1 MYDLDRFLEA
11 QKSLYDVAL
20 AEIKN
25 GYKQEHWIWFI
36 FPQLR
41 GLGFSP
47 EAEYY
52 GITGLDEA
60 KAYLK
65 HPILRKRLIEATSAI
80 LNLNTDYIDDFLPHP
95 DNLKL
100 RSSMT
105 LFSQAEPEEKLFQE
119 VLDRFYGGK
128 TDEKTLQLLKN
139 VFS

>member
-11 QKSLYDVAL
+11 QKSFYDVAL

-41 GLGFSP
+41 GLGFSL

-52 GITGLDEA
+52 GITGFNEA
-60 KAYLK
+60 RAYLE
-65 HPILRKRLIEATSAI
+65 HPILRERLIEATNAI

-95 DNLKL
+95 DDLKL
-100 RSSMT
+100 CSSMT
-105 LFSQAEPEEKLFQE
+105 LFSKVDPKEKLFQK
-119 VLDRFYGGK
+119 VINRFYDGRY
-128 TDEKTLQLLKN
+128 DERTLEMLN
-139 VFS
+139 YC

>member
-11 QKSLYDVAL
+11 QKTLYDVAL

-65 HPILRKRLIEATSAI
+65 NPILRKRLIEATNAI

-100 RSSMT
+100 CSSMT
-105 LFSQAEPEEKLFQE
+105 LFSQAEPEEKLFKQ
-119 VLDRFYGGK
+119 VLDRFYSGK
-128 TDEKTLQLLKN
+128 PDEKTLQLLKN
-139 VFS
+139 VF

>member
-20 AEIKN
+20 AEIKSR
-25 GYKQEHWIWFI
+25 YKQEHWIWFI

-65 HPILRKRLIEATSAI
+65 NPILRKRLIEATNAI
-80 LNLNTDYIDDFLPHP
+80 LNFNTDYIDDFLPHP

-100 RSSMT
+100 CSSMT
-105 LFSQAEPEEKLFQE
+105 LFSQAEPEEKLFKQ
-119 VLDRFYGGK
+119 VLDRFYSGK
-128 TDEKTLQLLKN
+128 PDEKTLQLLKN
-139 VFS
+139 VF

>member
-1 MYDLDRFLEA
+1 MYNLERFLEA

-25 GYKQEHWIWFI
+25 GYKQEHWIWLI

-65 HPILRKRLIEATSAI
+65 NPILRKRLIEATEAI
-80 LNLNTDYIDDFLPHP
+80 LDLRTDYIDDFLPHP

-100 RSSMT
+100 CSSMT
-105 LFSQAEPEEKLFQE
+105 LFSQADSEEKLFQQA
-119 VLDRFYGGK
+119 LDRFYDGQY
-128 TDEKTLQLLKN
+128 DEQTLEMLN
-139 VFS
+139 YC

>member
-20 AEIKN
+20 TEIKN

-52 GITGLDEA
+52 GITGIDAA
-60 KAYLK
+60 KAYLE
-65 HPILRKRLIEATSAI
+65 HPILRKRLLETTNAI
-80 LNLNTDYIDDFLPHP
+80 LDLDTDYIDDFLPHP

-100 RSSMT
+100 CSSMT
-105 LFSQAEPEEKLFQE
+105 LFSQADSEEKLFQQA
-119 VLDRFYGGK
+119 LDRFYDGQY
-128 TDEKTLQLLKN
+128 DEQTLEMLN
-139 VFS
+139 YC

>member
-1 MYDLDRFLEA
+1 MYSLDRFLEA

-65 HPILRKRLIEATSAI
+65 HPILRKRLMECINAI
-80 LNLNTDYIDDFLPHP
+80 LDLNTDYIDDFLPHP

-100 RSSMT
+100 CSSMT

-119 VLDRFYGGK
+119 ALGRFYDGK
-128 TDEKTLQLLKN
+128 YDKRTLEILKN
-139 VFS
+139 NYE

>member
-1 MYDLDRFLEA
+1 MYGLDRFLEA

-65 HPILRKRLIEATSAI
+65 HPILRKRLMECINAI
-80 LNLNTDYIDDFLPHP
+80 LDLNTDYIDDFLPHP

-100 RSSMT
+100 CSSMT

-119 VLDRFYGGK
+119 ALGRFYDGK
-128 TDEKTLQLLKN
+128 YDKRTLEILKN
-139 VFS
+139 NYE

>member
-1 MYDLDRFLEA
+1 MYCLERSLEA

-20 AEIKN
+20 AEIKS

-65 HPILRKRLIEATSAI
+65 NPILRKRLIEATNAI
-80 LNLNTDYIDDFLPHP
+80 LDLNTDYIDDFLPHP

-100 RSSMT
+100 CSSMT

-119 VLDRFYGGK
+119 VIDQFYSEQY
-128 TDEKTLQLLKN
+128 DERTLKMLN
-139 VFS
+139 YC

>member
-11 QKSLYDVAL
+11 QKTLYDVAL

-65 HPILRKRLIEATSAI
+65 NPILRKRLIEATNAI
-80 LNLNTDYIDDFLPHP
+80 LNLNTDYSDDFLPHP

-100 RSSMT
+100 CSSMT
-105 LFSQAEPEEKLFQE
+105 LFSQAEPEEKLFKQ
-119 VLDRFYGGK
+119 VLDRFYSGK
-128 TDEKTLQLLKN
+128 PDEKALQLLKN
-139 VFS
+139 VF

>member
-11 QKSLYDVAL
+11 QKSFYDIAL

-65 HPILRKRLIEATSAI
+65 HPILRKRLTECINAI
-80 LNLNTDYIDDFLPHP
+80 LALNTDCIDDFLPHP

-100 RSSMT
+100 CSSMT
-105 LFSQAEPEEKLFQE
+105 LFSQANPKEKLFQE
-119 VLDRFYGGK
+119 VLDRFYDGQY
-128 TDEKTLQLLKN
+128 DEQTLEMLN
-139 VFS
+139 YC

>member
-20 AEIKN
+20 AEIKS

-65 HPILRKRLIEATSAI
+65 HPILRKRLIEAINAI
-80 LNLNTDYIDDFLPHP
+80 LDLNTDYIDDFLPHP

-100 RSSMT
+100 CSSMT
-105 LFSQAEPEEKLFQE
+105 LFSQADPEEKLFQE
-119 VLDRFYGGK
+119 VLNRFYDGK
-128 TDEKTLQLLKN
+128 TDEKTLQLLRN
-139 VFS
+139 VF

>member
-1 MYDLDRFLEA
+1 MYCLERFLEA

-25 GYKQEHWIWFI
+25 GYEQEYWIWFI

-65 HPILRKRLIEATSAI
+65 NPILRKRLIEATNAI

-100 RSSMT
+100 CSSMT
-105 LFSQAEPEEKLFQE
+105 LFSQADSEEKLFQQA
-119 VLDRFYGGK
+119 LDRFYDRQY
-128 TDEKTLQLLKN
+128 DEQTLEMLN
-139 VFS
+139 YC

>member
-20 AEIKN
+20 AEIKS

-65 HPILRKRLIEATSAI
+65 NPILRKRLIEATNAI
-80 LNLNTDYIDDFLPHP
+80 RNHNTDYIDDFLPHP

-100 RSSMT
+100 CSSMT
-105 LFSQAEPEEKLFQE
+105 LFSQAEPEEKLFKQ
-119 VLDRFYGGK
+119 VLDRFYSGK
-128 TDEKTLQLLKN
+128 PDEKTLQLLKN
-139 VFS
+139 VF

>member
-11 QKSLYDVAL
+11 QKTLYDVAL

-47 EAEYY
+47 GAEYY
-52 GITGLDEA
+52 GITELDEA

-65 HPILRKRLIEATSAI
+65 HSILRKRLIEATEAI
-80 LNLNTDYIDDFLPHP
+80 LDLRTDYIDDFFATS
-95 DNLKL
+95 
-100 RSSMT
+100 R
-105 LFSQAEPEEKLFQE
+105 
-119 VLDRFYGGK
+119 
-128 TDEKTLQLLKN
+128 
-139 VFS
+139 

>member
-1 MYDLDRFLEA
+1 MYNLDRFLEA
-11 QKSLYDVAL
+11 QKSFYDIAL
-20 AEIKN
+20 TEIKN

-65 HPILRKRLIEATSAI
+65 HPILRKRLIEATNAI
-80 LNLNTDYIDDFLPHP
+80 LDLNTDYIDDFLPHP
-95 DNLKL
+95 DNLKFC
-100 RSSMT
+100 SSMT
-105 LFSQAEPEEKLFQE
+105 LFSRAASKEKLFQE
-119 VLDRFYGGK
+119 VLDRFYNGK
-128 TDEKTLQLLKN
+128 LDEKTLQLLKD
-139 VFS
+139 VF